1 MITLREE
8 LASLGHYVNTDD
20 FAAMLLSS
28 VPMWAKGLGSVE
40 DFVVAMVSY
49 PTSSCALLVCI
60 IASKRAVRIG

>member
-28 VPMWAKGLGSVE
+28 VPMSYKSTISAMTASAKITRL
-40 DFVVAMVSY
+40 DLT
-49 PTSSCALLVCI
+49 PDI
-60 IASKRAVRIG
+60 IMSTLTDDYD